1 MARGLALLGT
11 VLVLVLFGGVGGASA
26 HAALTG
32 ADPQDGS
39 VLKTAPR
46 QVTLTFTESVGL
58 LDDSFR
64 VLDPGNRRVRTGEPG
79 HADGRSDTARVT
91 LPEGLGTGTFTVAWR
106 VVSADSH
113 PVSGAFTFSIG
124 KPSASVAPIP
134 VDPAGNTLSTTLYDI
149 ARYVAYGGLALL
161 IGTASFVLVCGFP
174 GPVRRLL
181 LAGWSTLFVSTFALL
196 LLRGPYERGTGL
208 ADAVDPGVLN
218 ETLAGRPGL
227 VLLARLVLL
236 AAVAFYPVRADRRE
250 RPVLALGALLT
261 VSLAVTW
268 AAAEHASAGIQVPV
282 AMASSVLHLLSMAVW
297 LGGLGAL
304 LTALYRSA
312 EPLPAAVVN
321 RFSRL
326 ALGSV
331 AVLVVTGVYQSW
343 RGLGSWD
350 ALTSTSYGR
359 LLVVKLLAVLC
370 LLAGAACSRRWAGRL
385 MVAAQERVEAAA
397 TATATATMAV
407 AVAERVPQ
415 TVGAPAAGPAGRG
428 EVPAVVGRGG
438 TVSEAVPEAEAG
450 SGASADAGDGPG
462 EAPNPDTGTGTG
474 TGTGAG
480 TDAGTDPGTTPDPP
494 PAGSSADSSTEPPAD
509 SSTESPADSSDESAR
524 YRRALRGSVLAE
536 ITVGILVLVI
546 TTLLTGTQ
554 PGRAAT
560 ETAEASAAAAASEQT
575 GTTTVVPFDV
585 GTPGGR
591 GKVQIELAPGRVGE
605 NSVQAVIFGPDGGI
619 STVPELRLTFTLE
632 SQRIGP
638 IDAELTDRGG
648 YWAADDV
655 TLPVAGI
662 WTMKATVR
670 TTDIDQVTVSKTVRI
685 G

>member
-1 MARGLALLGT
+1 MSGRGQRERRERRRVARGLALLGT

-64 VLDPGNRRVRTGEPG
+64 VLDPDNRRVHTGEPG

-91 LPEGLGTGTFTVAWR
+91 LPKGLGTGTFTVAWR

-124 KPSASVAPIP
+124 KPSATVAPVP
-134 VDPAGNTLSTTLYDI
+134 VDPAGDKVSATLYDL

-161 IGTASFVLVCGFP
+161 IGAAAFVLVCGFP

-181 LAGWSTLFVSTFALL
+181 LAGWWTLFLSTFALL
-196 LLRGPYERGTGL
+196 LLRGPYERGSGP
-208 ADAVDPGVLN
+208 ADALDPSVLN
-218 ETLAGRPGL
+218 ETLVSRPGL
-227 VLLARLVLL
+227 TLLARLVLL

-250 RPVLALGALLT
+250 RGVLALGALLT

-268 AAAEHASAGIQVPV
+268 AAAEHASAGVQVPV
-282 AMASSVLHLLSMAVW
+282 AMVSSVLHLLSMAVW
-297 LGGLGAL
+297 LGGLTAL

-312 EPLPAAVVN
+312 EPLPAATVN

-326 ALGSV
+326 ALASV

-359 LLVVKLLAVLC
+359 ILVAKLIAVLC
-370 LLAGAACSRRWAGRL
+370 LLAGAAYSRRWAGRL
-385 MVAAQERVEAAA
+385 MAAAQERAAV
-397 TATATATMAV
+397 AV
-407 AVAERVPQ
+407 AVAERVPE
-415 TVGAPAAGPAGRG
+415 TVGAPA
-428 EVPAVVGRGG
+428 VVGSGG
-438 TVSEAVPEAEAG
+438 APVVADGSGTGSGVVS
-450 SGASADAGDGPG
+450 SGASTTGGASAGADDGAADAEGTSGSPGAGPG
-462 EAPNPDTGTGTG
+462 PDAPP
-474 TGTGAG
+474 
-480 TDAGTDPGTTPDPP
+480 
-494 PAGSSADSSTEPPAD
+494 
-509 SSTESPADSSDESAR
+509 SDETAR

-536 ITVGILVLVI
+536 VTVGIVVLVI

-560 ETAEASAAAAASEQT
+560 EAAAASATAAAGQSAGAAT
-575 GTTTVVPFDV
+575 IIPFDV
-585 GTPGGR
+585 GTPGGH

-619 STVPELRLTFTLE
+619 ATVPELRLTFTLE

-638 IDAELTDRGG
+638 IDAELANRGG
-648 YWAADDV
+648 YWGADGV
-655 TLPVAGI
+655 TLPVAGT

>member
-1 MARGLALLGT
+1 MSGRGQRERRRVARGLALLGT
-11 VLVLVLFGGVGGASA
+11 VLVLVLFGGAGGASA

-64 VLDPGNRRVRTGEPG
+64 VLDPGNRRVHTGEPG

-91 LPEGLGTGTFTVAWR
+91 LPKGIGTGTFTVAWR

-124 KPSASVAPIP
+124 KPSATVAPVP
-134 VDPAGNTLSTTLYDI
+134 VDPAGDKVSATLYDL

-161 IGTASFVLVCGFP
+161 IGAASFVLVCGFP

-181 LAGWSTLFVSTFALL
+181 LAGWWTLFLSTFALL
-196 LLRGPYERGTGL
+196 LLRGPYERGSGP
-208 ADAVDPGVLN
+208 ADALDPSVLN
-218 ETLAGRPGL
+218 ETLVSRPGL
-227 VLLARLVLL
+227 TLLARLVLL

-250 RPVLALGALLT
+250 RGVLALGALLT

-268 AAAEHASAGIQVPV
+268 AAAEHASAGVQVPV
-282 AMASSVLHLLSMAVW
+282 AMVSAVLHLLSMAVW
-297 LGGLGAL
+297 LGGLTAL

-312 EPLPAAVVN
+312 EPLPAATVN

-326 ALGSV
+326 ALTSV

-359 LLVVKLLAVLC
+359 ILVAKLIAVLC
-370 LLAGAACSRRWAGRL
+370 LLAGAAYSRRWAGRL
-385 MVAAQERVEAAA
+385 MVAAQERA
-397 TATATATMAV
+397 AV
-407 AVAERVPQ
+407 AVAERVPE
-415 TVGAPAAGPAGRG
+415 TVGAPAVVDRSG
-428 EVPAVVGRGG
+428 AVSGV
-438 TVSEAVPEAEAG
+438 VS
-450 SGASADAGDGPG
+450 SGASTTGDASADAADTVDGAADTEGTSGSPG
-462 EAPNPDTGTGTG
+462 PDSGP
-474 TGTGAG
+474 
-480 TDAGTDPGTTPDPP
+480 DSTP
-494 PAGSSADSSTEPPAD
+494 
-509 SSTESPADSSDESAR
+509 SDETAR

-536 ITVGILVLVI
+536 VTVGIVVLVI

-560 ETAEASAAAAASEQT
+560 EAAAASAPAAAGQPAGAAT
-575 GTTTVVPFDV
+575 IIPFDV
-585 GTPGGR
+585 GTPGGH

-619 STVPELRLTFTLE
+619 ATVPELRLTFTLE

-638 IDAELTDRGG
+638 IDAELANRGG
-648 YWAADDV
+648 YWGADGV
-655 TLPVAGI
+655 TLPVAGT

-670 TTDIDQVTVSKTVRI
+670 TTDIDQVTVSKTVKI

>member
-1 MARGLALLGT
+1 MSGRGQRERRRVARGLALLGT

-39 VLKTAPR
+39 VVKTAPR

-64 VLDPGNRRVRTGEPG
+64 VLDPDNRRVHTGEPG

-91 LPEGLGTGTFTVAWR
+91 LPKGLGTGTFTVAWR

-124 KPSASVAPIP
+124 KPSATVAPVP
-134 VDPAGNTLSTTLYDI
+134 VDPAGDKVSATLYDL

-161 IGTASFVLVCGFP
+161 IGAAAFVLVCGFP

-181 LAGWSTLFVSTFALL
+181 LAGWWTLFLSTFALL
-196 LLRGPYERGTGL
+196 LLRGPYERGSGP
-208 ADAVDPGVLN
+208 ADALDPSVLN
-218 ETLAGRPGL
+218 ETLVSRPGL
-227 VLLARLVLL
+227 TLLARLVLL

-250 RPVLALGALLT
+250 RGVLALGALLT

-268 AAAEHASAGIQVPV
+268 AAAEHASAGVQVPV
-282 AMASSVLHLLSMAVW
+282 AMVSSVLHLLSMAVW
-297 LGGLGAL
+297 LGGLTAL

-312 EPLPAAVVN
+312 EPLPAATVN

-326 ALGSV
+326 ALASV

-359 LLVVKLLAVLC
+359 ILVAKLIAVLC
-370 LLAGAACSRRWAGRL
+370 LLAGAAYSRRWAGRL
-385 MVAAQERVEAAA
+385 MAAAQERA
-397 TATATATMAV
+397 AV
-407 AVAERVPQ
+407 AVAERVPE
-415 TVGAPAAGPAGRG
+415 TVGAPAVVGSGGA
-428 EVPAVVGRGG
+428 PAVADGSG
-438 TVSEAVPEAEAG
+438 TGSGVVSSGASTTG
-450 SGASADAGDGPG
+450 GASADDADADDGAADAEGTSGSPGAGPG
-462 EAPNPDTGTGTG
+462 PDAPP
-474 TGTGAG
+474 
-480 TDAGTDPGTTPDPP
+480 
-494 PAGSSADSSTEPPAD
+494 
-509 SSTESPADSSDESAR
+509 SDETAR

-536 ITVGILVLVI
+536 VTVGIVVLVI

-560 ETAEASAAAAASEQT
+560 EAAAASATAAAEQPAGAAT
-575 GTTTVVPFDV
+575 IIPFDV
-585 GTPGGR
+585 GTPGGQ

-619 STVPELRLTFTLE
+619 ATVPELRLTFTLE

-638 IDAELTDRGG
+638 IDAELANRGG
-648 YWAADDV
+648 YWGADGV
-655 TLPVAGI
+655 TLPVAGT

>member
-1 MARGLALLGT
+1 MSGRGQRERRRVARGLALLGT

-32 ADPQDGS
+32 ADPEDGS

-46 QVTLTFTESVGL
+46 QVTLTFTESIGL

-64 VLDPGNRRVRTGEPG
+64 VLDPGNRRVHTGEPG

-91 LPEGLGTGTFTVAWR
+91 LPKGLGTGTFTVAWR

-124 KPSASVAPIP
+124 KPSATVAPVP
-134 VDPAGNTLSTTLYDI
+134 VDPAGDRVSATLYDV
-149 ARYVAYGGLALL
+149 ARYFAYGGLALL
-161 IGTASFVLVCGFP
+161 IGAAAFVLVCGFP

-181 LAGWSTLFVSTFALL
+181 LAGWWTLFLSTFALL
-196 LLRGPYERGTGL
+196 LLRGPYERGTGPM
-208 ADAVDPGVLN
+208 DALDPSVLN
-218 ETLAGRPGL
+218 ETLVSRPGL
-227 VLLARLVLL
+227 TLLARLVLL
-236 AAVAFYPVRADRRE
+236 AVVAFLPVRADRRE
-250 RPVLALGALLT
+250 RAVLALGALLT

-282 AMASSVLHLLSMAVW
+282 AMVSSVLHLLSMAVW
-297 LGGLGAL
+297 LGGLTAL

-312 EPLPAAVVN
+312 EPLPAATVN

-359 LLVVKLLAVLC
+359 ILVAKLVAVLC
-370 LLAGAACSRRWAGRL
+370 LLAGAAYSRRWAGRL
-385 MVAAQERVEAAA
+385 MVAAQERVEAA
-397 TATATATMAV
+397 V
-407 AVAERVPQ
+407 AVAERVPE
-415 TVGAPAAGPAGRG
+415 TVGAPA
-428 EVPAVVGRGG
+428 VVDG
-438 TVSEAVPEAEAG
+438 TVSGVV
-450 SGASADAGDGPG
+450 SGASTTGDTAAGGADSAGAADADDITGDGSDP
-462 EAPNPDTGTGTG
+462 AP
-474 TGTGAG
+474 A
-480 TDAGTDPGTTPDPP
+480 ADPAP
-494 PAGSSADSSTEPPAD
+494 DSSPSAET
-509 SSTESPADSSDESAR
+509 AR

-536 ITVGILVLVI
+536 VTVGIVVLVI

-560 ETAEASAAAAASEQT
+560 EAAASSA
-575 GTTTVVPFDV
+575 TTAAGEPAGAPTVIPFDV
-585 GTPGGR
+585 GTPGGH
-591 GKVQIELAPGRVGE
+591 GKVQIELTPGRVGE
-605 NSVQAVIFGPDGGI
+605 NSVQAVTFGPDGGI
-619 STVPELRLTFTLE
+619 VSVPELRLTFTLE

-638 IDAELTDRGG
+638 IDAELADRGG
-648 YWAADDV
+648 YWGADGV
-655 TLPVAGI
+655 TLPVAGT
-662 WTMKATVR
+662 WTMKTTVR
-670 TTDIDQVTVSKTVRI
+670 TSDIDQVTVSKTVRI

>member
-46 QVTLTFTESVGL
+46 QVTLTFTESIGH

-64 VLDPGNRRVRTGEPG
+64 VLDPGNRRVHTGEPG

-91 LPEGLGTGTFTVAWR
+91 LPKGLGTGTFTVAWR

-124 KPSASVAPIP
+124 KPSASVAPVP
-134 VDPAGNTLSTTLYDI
+134 VDPAGDTVSAMLYDI

-161 IGTASFVLVCGFP
+161 IGTAAFVLVCGFP

-181 LAGWSTLFVSTFALL
+181 LAGWWTLFLSTFALL
-196 LLRGPYERGTGL
+196 LLRGPYERGSGP
-208 ADAVDPGVLN
+208 ADALDPSVLN

-227 VLLARLVLL
+227 TLLARLVLL

-250 RPVLALGALLT
+250 RAVLALGALLT

-297 LGGLGAL
+297 LGGLTAL

-312 EPLPAAVVN
+312 EPLPAATVN

-326 ALGSV
+326 ALASV

-359 LLVVKLLAVLC
+359 LLLAKRIAVLC
-370 LLAGAACSRRWAGRL
+370 LLAGGGVLATLGGAADGGGAG
-385 MVAAQERVEAAA
+385 AC
-397 TATATATMAV
+397 
-407 AVAERVPQ
+407 
-415 TVGAPAAGPAGRG
+415 
-428 EVPAVVGRGG
+428 RGG
-438 TVSEAVPEAEAG
+438 GGRAR
-450 SGASADAGDGPG
+450 AGD
-462 EAPNPDTGTGTG
+462 
-474 TGTGAG
+474 
-480 TDAGTDPGTTPDPP
+480 
-494 PAGSSADSSTEPPAD
+494 
-509 SSTESPADSSDESAR
+509 
-524 YRRALRGSVLAE
+524 RRG
-536 ITVGILVLVI
+536 G
-546 TTLLTGTQ
+546 
-554 PGRAAT
+554 
-560 ETAEASAAAAASEQT
+560 
-575 GTTTVVPFDV
+575 
-585 GTPGGR
+585 GGR
-591 GKVQIELAPGRVGE
+591 GRERDTGRRGQERGRLRGRVRC
-605 NSVQAVIFGPDGGI
+605 FDDG
-619 STVPELRLTFTLE
+619 
-632 SQRIGP
+632 
-638 IDAELTDRGG
+638 
-648 YWAADDV
+648 
-655 TLPVAGI
+655 
-662 WTMKATVR
+662 
-670 TTDIDQVTVSKTVRI
+670 
-685 G
+685 

>member
-46 QVTLTFTESVGL
+46 QVTLTFTESIGL

-208 ADAVDPGVLN
+208 ADAMDPGVLN

-397 TATATATMAV
+397 ATV
-407 AVAERVPQ
+407 AVPERVPQ

-450 SGASADAGDGPG
+450 SGSGASADAGDGPG
-462 EAPNPDTGTGTG
+462 EAPNPGTGTG
-474 TGTGAG
+474 TG
-480 TDAGTDPGTTPDPP
+480 TDAGTDPGTAPD
-494 PAGSSADSSTEPPAD
+494 SPPAD
-509 SSTESPADSSDESAR
+509 SSTESPADSSTESPSDSSDESAR

-605 NSVQAVIFGPDGGI
+605 NSVQAVIFGPDGGSRPCPNSASPSPWSRSGSAR
-619 STVPELRLTFTLE
+619 STRNSRT
-632 SQRIGP
+632 G
-638 IDAELTDRGG
+638 
-648 YWAADDV
+648 AA
-655 TLPVAGI
+655 TGRP
-662 WTMKATVR
+662 
-670 TTDIDQVTVSKTVRI
+670 TTSPSRWPAS
-685 G
+685 GR

>member
-1 MARGLALLGT
+1 MSGRGRRERRRVARGLALLGT

-46 QVTLTFTESVGL
+46 QVTLTFTESIGL

-208 ADAVDPGVLN
+208 ADAMDPGVLN

-397 TATATATMAV
+397 ATV
-407 AVAERVPQ
+407 AVPERVPQ

-450 SGASADAGDGPG
+450 SGSGASADAGDGPG
-462 EAPNPDTGTGTG
+462 EAPNPGTGTG
-474 TGTGAG
+474 TG
-480 TDAGTDPGTTPDPP
+480 TDAGTDPGTAPD
-494 PAGSSADSSTEPPAD
+494 SPPAD
-509 SSTESPADSSDESAR
+509 SSTESPADSSTESPSDSSDESAR

-638 IDAELTDRGG
+638 IDAELSDRGG

>member
-46 QVTLTFTESVGL
+46 QVTLTFTESIGL

-149 ARYVAYGGLALL
+149 ARYVAYGGLALF

-397 TATATATMAV
+397 ATV
-407 AVAERVPQ
+407 AVPERVPQ

-438 TVSEAVPEAEAG
+438 TVSEAVPEAEAEAGSG

-462 EAPNPDTGTGTG
+462 EAPNPGTGTG
-474 TGTGAG
+474 TG
-480 TDAGTDPGTTPDPP
+480 TDAGTDPGTAPD
-494 PAGSSADSSTEPPAD
+494 SPPAD
-509 SSTESPADSSDESAR
+509 SSTESPADSSTESPSDSSDESAR

-638 IDAELTDRGG
+638 IDAELSDRGG

>member
-46 QVTLTFTESVGL
+46 QVTLTFTESIGL

-208 ADAVDPGVLN
+208 ADAMDPGVLN

-397 TATATATMAV
+397 ATV
-407 AVAERVPQ
+407 AVPERVPQ

-450 SGASADAGDGPG
+450 SGSGASADAGDGPG
-462 EAPNPDTGTGTG
+462 EAPNPGTGTG
-474 TGTGAG
+474 TG
-480 TDAGTDPGTTPDPP
+480 TDAGTDPGTAPD
-494 PAGSSADSSTEPPAD
+494 SPPAD
-509 SSTESPADSSDESAR
+509 SSTESPADSSTESPSDSSDESAR

-638 IDAELTDRGG
+638 IDAELSDRGG